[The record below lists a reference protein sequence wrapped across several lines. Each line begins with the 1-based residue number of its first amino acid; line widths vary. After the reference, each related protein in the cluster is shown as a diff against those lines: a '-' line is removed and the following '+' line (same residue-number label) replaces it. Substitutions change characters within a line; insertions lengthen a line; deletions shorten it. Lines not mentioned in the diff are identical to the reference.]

1 MNKEI
6 NIISSNP
13 KVAKSNHANKLFVY
27 NGKSRKCIPANTI
40 VMIQS
45 LSNYSTIYLQ
55 SGDKILT
62 SRTLKYWA
70 SQLDSAFMVR
80 THQSFLINVD
90 SIVSVEKR
98 RIQLKNNLEARI
110 SRNISMR
117 SFMNHFFARPA

>member
-1 MNKEI
+1 MNVELKI
-6 NIISSNP
+6 KRGDAMLTNASQTDR
-13 KVAKSNHANKLFVY
+13 LFVY
-27 NGKSRKCIPANTI
+27 HGKSRKCIPANTI

-70 SQLDSAFMVR
+70 GQLGNQFMVR
-80 THQSFLINVD
+80 THQSFLINVE
-90 SIVSVEKR
+90 SIISVENR

-110 SRNISMR
+110 SRNISIR
-117 SFMNHFFARPA
+117 SFMNQFVARPA